1 MKFFKGTTL
10 LFLAIIIFG
19 GLFGYWLWGNY
30 DTRSNELLTIEQ
42 QNVSNQYSSTV
53 NSYRLVSKTLYD
65 EVLNSEEILN
75 WLAEAEKADPTEQAV
90 FRQKLYK
97 RLTPVFDRLKK
108 KNFKQIN
115 FYLPDTTNFLNM
127 QRPDYF
133 GVKFGDIRPSV
144 KMVSQKQ
151 EYVEGFEEG
160 KDFNGFM
167 FVFPLSKNG
176 QYLGSVETSVSFNT
190 FRNEMSLIFPLAYNF
205 LIKKNVLSDMVY
217 SDEARSYFLSDLNRD
232 YFYEKEAD
240 SIKRVDIISSELI
253 SKINTKIKTSA
264 YDLMTKGQMFT
275 KTTTVDNMNF
285 MVTFVPIKNI
295 KGDQVAYMASY
306 HLDDAIALLYN
317 DLLLKM
323 VFLVAIVFAMLFFI
337 YYIHE
342 SQQKLLDTGEKLKN
356 ITTAMGE
363 GLIVINP
370 DEKVVFY
377 NDAAAK
383 ISGFSTEKVLN
394 QVYWQVL
401 KFVHENDEERNDDFV
416 KYVFHYNEPKNDSQ
430 NVYLKQADGDKVPLA
445 ISAAPLRSGGGKALG
460 CIVVFRDITQEK
472 EVDKAKTE
480 FVSLASHQL
489 KTPMSAVNW
498 YSEMLMDEDV
508 GKLTSQQKDF
518 LKEIREGNDRMV
530 KLVNGLLNVSRID
543 MGTLSIIPEPVDL
556 KVMFESAISELQF
569 GTTAKKIKIVKI
581 FDPTVPKINLDVNL
595 MRIVVQNLLSNAVKY
610 SREGGEVRVEIK
622 KQNAKDVF
630 IAVKDSGYGIPK
642 KQQPSI
648 FKKLFRA
655 DNVKTLKVE
664 GTGLGLY
671 VAKSVVEAFGG
682 KIWFESEENK
692 GTSFYITLPLKG
704 VKAKTG
710 TKGLESNA

>member
-10 LFLAIIIFG
+10 LLLAIIIFG
-19 GLFGYWLWGNY
+19 GFFAYWLLTTY
-30 DTRSNELLTIEQ
+30 QTRRDELVTLEQ
-42 QNVSNQYSSTV
+42 QDVSNQYSSTV

-65 EVLNSEEILN
+65 EVLNAPEILD
-75 WLAEAEKADPTEQAV
+75 WLSTAEQAGPEEQAV
-90 FRQKLYK
+90 LRQKLQT
-97 RLTPVFDRLKK
+97 RLTPVFERLKK

-133 GVKFGDIRPSV
+133 GDKFGDIRPSI
-144 KMVSQKQ
+144 KQVSQDHQ
-151 EYVEGFEEG
+151 YVEGFEEG

-167 FVFPLSKNG
+167 FVFPLIKNG
-176 QYLGSVETSVSFNT
+176 VFLGSVETSVSFNT

-205 LIKKNVLSDMVY
+205 LIKKNVLSDQVFA
-217 SDEARSYFLSDLNRD
+217 DEARSYLLSDLNRD

-240 SIKRVDIISSELI
+240 TIKRVDFISPDQI
-253 SKINTKIKTSA
+253 SKINTKLKSNA
-264 YDLMTKGQMFT
+264 YDLMTKGQTFT
-275 KTTTVDNMNF
+275 QTITSDNLNF
-285 MVTFVPIKNI
+285 LVTFIPIKNI
-295 KGDQVAYMASY
+295 SGNQVAYLVAY
-306 HLDDAIALLYN
+306 HSDDSVALLYN
-317 DLLLKM
+317 DASVKF
-323 VFLVAIVFAMLFFI
+323 VFLGAIVLAMLFFI
-337 YYIHE
+337 YYIHD

-363 GLIVINP
+363 GLIVINS
-370 DEKVVFY
+370 DEKVIFY
-377 NDAAAK
+377 NEAAAK
-383 ISGFSTEKVLN
+383 ISGFGVEKVLN
-394 QVYWQVL
+394 QPYFQVL

-416 KYVFHYNEPKNDSQ
+416 KYVFHYNEPKNNSQ

-445 ISAAPLRSGGGKALG
+445 ISAAPLRNRAGKVLG

-508 GKLTSQQKDF
+508 GKLTDKQKDF

-543 MGTLSIIPEPVDL
+543 MGTLSVIPEPVDL
-556 KVMFESAISELQF
+556 KVMFDSAISELKF
-569 GTTAKKIKIVKI
+569 GTTAKKIKIVKEY
-581 FDPTVPKINLDVNL
+581 DATLPKINLDVNL

-610 SREGGEVRVEIK
+610 SREGGEIKVEVK

-630 IAVKDSGYGIPK
+630 IAVRDSGYGIPK

-692 GTSFYITLPLKG
+692 GTAFYITLPLKG